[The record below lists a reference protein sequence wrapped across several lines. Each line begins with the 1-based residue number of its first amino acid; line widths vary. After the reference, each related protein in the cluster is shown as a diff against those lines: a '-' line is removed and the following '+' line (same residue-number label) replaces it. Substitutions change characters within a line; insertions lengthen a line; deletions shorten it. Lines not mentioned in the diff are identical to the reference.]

1 MRTDLTGLR
10 VAALAADGFEQV
22 ELTEPMDA
30 LRDHG
35 AEVDVLA
42 PRDGR
47 IRGMNGMAPGKK
59 VGVDVVLGDADAGA
73 YDALL
78 IPGGLIGPDTLRQD
92 QNALEFVRAMDRAG
106 KPIVVIC
113 HGPWLLSSA
122 GLVVRRRL
130 TSWPGI
136 RDDLRNA
143 GAVWSDEPLVRD
155 RNWLSSRGPHDLPA
169 FIPGMLEHFAGA
181 APVSMI
187 SAAAEDEGHAV
198 AAALGLV
205 AGGLLAAAAGYALN
219 RSMRNDGVRRPARAR
234 DRVPSPG
241 AGADDDEDGDDY
253 GRDFAGGM
261 PYTSVPGGGP
271 TGRDV
276 RSPAA

>member
-35 AEVDVLA
+35 ARVDVVA
-42 PRDGR
+42 PRGGR
-47 IRGMNGMAPGKK
+47 IRGMNGMAPGRK
-59 VGVDVVLGDADAGA
+59 VAVDVALGDADAGA

-78 IPGGLIGPDTLRQD
+78 IPGGMIGPDTLRQD
-92 QNALEFVRAMDRAG
+92 QDALDFVRAMDRAG
-106 KPIVVIC
+106 KPIAVIC

-143 GAVWSDEPLVRD
+143 GAVWTDEPVVRD
-155 RNWLSSRGPHDLPA
+155 RTWLSSRGPHDLPA
-169 FIPGMLEHFAGA
+169 FVAAMLEHFAAA
-181 APVSMI
+181 APVSMRPD
-187 SAAAEDEGHAV
+187 ADDDDEGDV
-198 AAALGLV
+198 LAALGLV
-205 AGGLLAAAAGYALN
+205 AGGLLAAAVGYALN
-219 RSMRNDGVRRPARAR
+219 RSMRGDGLRRPAPAPARAR
-234 DRVPSPG
+234 SPD
-241 AGADDDEDGDDY
+241 AAPDDDDDDDEY
-253 GRDFAGGM
+253 GRDFAGGA

-271 TGRDV
+271 VGRDV